1 MEPDLCISILFVAH
15 FISLFRDAQANA
27 AEGKKVPART
37 KLIVTALA
45 ETEDGEGGSAASLG
59 AQLTAGSNVN
69 TNRIIDHV
77 ESNIAELASTDAEND
92 GASGTDRDE
101 KGTSLS
107 DGSKRK

>member
-1 MEPDLCISILFVAH
+1 MFVAH

-45 ETEDGEGGSAASLG
+45 ETEDGEGGGSAASLG